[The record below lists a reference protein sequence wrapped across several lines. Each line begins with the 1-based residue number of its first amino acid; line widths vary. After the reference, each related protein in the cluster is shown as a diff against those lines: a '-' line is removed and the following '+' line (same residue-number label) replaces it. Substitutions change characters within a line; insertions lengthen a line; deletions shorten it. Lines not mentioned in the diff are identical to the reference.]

1 MTFTKADLAY
11 IGLNVDEFGRT
22 LIYKRYERALMNYAC
37 YQFSMMFKEEYTNF
51 QTEMWNKTWVEQRGK
66 IIGEDVLNDFMQNR
80 HEIATLMNGL
90 VVSRNTL
97 I

>member
-1 MTFTKADLAY
+1 
-11 IGLNVDEFGRT
+11 
-22 LIYKRYERALMNYAC
+22 
-37 YQFSMMFKEEYTNF
+37 MFKEEYTNF
-51 QTEMWNKTWVEQRGK
+51 QTEMWNKTWVEQRSK

-90 VVSRNTL
+90 IVSRNTL